1 MTSPSSAADLTQMF
15 DLAPVSLWLEDYSA
29 LRALLEGWRA
39 EGVSDLRAWLSEDSS
54 RVQRCASSIKVLQV
68 NQQTLRLLAAAR
80 QDELTARL
88 DEVFRGD
95 MTDKFVDEL
104 CELWDGA
111 TGFSNQSVNYAL
123 DGRRIDVQ
131 VQARILPGHEK
142 TWSRVLVSLEDITER
157 VQAMCRVSEGE
168 RYARQLFDLSPVSLW
183 VEDFSAIRQLMDDLR
198 QRGIS
203 DFATFIK
210 VHPEFV
216 TRCMQEIRV
225 IDVNQHTLRMFGA
238 ASKAD
243 LLGKL
248 PSVFRDEMQES
259 FADQL
264 LDLWQGKL
272 VQQREVLNYAL
283 SGEPI
288 HIHLQFA
295 VHQAHEARWDLVQV
309 SLVDITA
316 RKKAEAYLEYLGKHD
331 VLTGLRNR
339 AFFNEELNRL
349 SRKGPWP
356 VSLLLLDLNG
366 LKWLNDEQGHGAGD
380 TMLRRAGEVL
390 REAVDAP
397 NVAARIG
404 GDEFVVLLPGMDEHG
419 ATTTRER
426 ILSVLAMNNQFYPG
440 QTLSLAIG
448 AATCQAGQSLDL
460 ALQSADQRM
469 YQDKERHY
477 NEQTLDRRRTLPKSV

>member
-1 MTSPSSAADLTQMF
+1 MKTPSSAADLAQMF

-29 LRALLEGWRA
+29 LRELLETWRA
-39 EGVSDLRAWLSEDSS
+39 EGVTDLGAFLRADAS
-54 RVQRCASSIKVLQV
+54 RTQRCAASIKVLQV
-68 NQQTLRLLAAAR
+68 NQHTLRLLAATR
-80 QDELTARL
+80 LDELTARL
-88 DEVFRGD
+88 GEVFRDD
-95 MTDKFVDEL
+95 MADNFVDEL
-104 CELWDGA
+104 CELWGGA

-131 VQARILPGHEK
+131 VQARILPGHEQ

-157 VQAMCRVSEGE
+157 VQALQRASQGE
-168 RYARQLFDLSPVSLW
+168 RYAMQLFELSPVSLW
-183 VEDFSAIRQLMDDLR
+183 VEDFSAIRQLMDELR

-225 IDVNQHTLRMFGA
+225 VDVNQQTLKMFGA
-238 ASKAD
+238 ASKAE
-243 LLGKL
+243 LLSQL
-248 PSVFRDEMQES
+248 PTVFRDEMQES

-264 LDLWQGKL
+264 TDLWQGKL

-288 HIHLQFA
+288 HIHLQLA
-295 VHQAHEARWDLVQV
+295 VHQDHEARWDLVQV

-339 AFFNEELNRL
+339 AFFHEEMNRL

-366 LKWLNDEQGHGAGD
+366 LKGLNDELGHAAGD
-380 TMLRRAGEVL
+380 AMLRRAGEVL
-390 REAVDAP
+390 RKAVDAP
-397 NVAARIG
+397 GVAARVG
-404 GDEFVVLLPGMDEHG
+404 GDEFVVLLPGADEHG
-419 ATTTRER
+419 AAVARER
-426 ILSVLAMNNQFYPG
+426 ILSVLALNNQFYPG
-440 QTLSLAIG
+440 QMLSLAMGI
-448 AATCQAGQSLDL
+448 ATCAAGKSLDL

-469 YQDKERHY
+469 YQDKERY
-477 NEQTLDRRRTLPKSV
+477 YSECAIDRRRSPPAGG

>member
-1 MTSPSSAADLTQMF
+1 
-15 DLAPVSLWLEDYSA
+15 
-29 LRALLEGWRA
+29 
-39 EGVSDLRAWLSEDSS
+39 
-54 RVQRCASSIKVLQV
+54 
-68 NQQTLRLLAAAR
+68 
-80 QDELTARL
+80 
-88 DEVFRGD
+88 
-95 MTDKFVDEL
+95 
-104 CELWDGA
+104 
-111 TGFSNQSVNYAL
+111 
-123 DGRRIDVQ
+123 
-131 VQARILPGHEK
+131 
-142 TWSRVLVSLEDITER
+142 
-157 VQAMCRVSEGE
+157 
-168 RYARQLFDLSPVSLW
+168 
-183 VEDFSAIRQLMDDLR
+183 
-198 QRGIS
+198 
-203 DFATFIK
+203 
-210 VHPEFV
+210 
-216 TRCMQEIRV
+216 
-225 IDVNQHTLRMFGA
+225 
-238 ASKAD
+238 
-243 LLGKL
+243 
-248 PSVFRDEMQES
+248 
-259 FADQL
+259 
-264 LDLWQGKL
+264 
-272 VQQREVLNYAL
+272 VLNYAL

-288 HIHLQFA
+288 HIHLQLA
-295 VHQAHEARWDLVQV
+295 VHQSHEARWDLVQV

-390 REAVDAP
+390 REAIDAP
-397 NVAARIG
+397 NVAARVG